1 MINRTL
7 TVTEFRAGVVCRVL
21 GDAQATFKG
30 ISTDT
35 REDLR
40 GCLFWALVGEAHDA
54 HAFVAQA
61 VEKGATGIVVHKET
75 PEIAE
80 LAKRATVLVVTDTL
94 VALQDLGNFVRRQL
108 TVPVIGITG
117 SNGKTST
124 KEFTAALISPYKK
137 IHWSPGSFNNHWGVP
152 FSILDAPADPDV
164 LLLEMGMNHHGE
176 IKTLCEIAEPTIVVC
191 TLVGKTHMG
200 HFGTVDEIA
209 RAKEEIYQNARP
221 EAVRIYNLDNPW
233 TAAME
238 KRAAEYPQAKAVLR
252 YSRDPAKKADVSLRL
267 AGQDASGV
275 RVRGE
280 IRGVSGEATLPVI
293 GAHHADNAMAAAAI
307 ALAAGVTPEQ
317 IWKAFP
323 NCRSAWGRMQLLKNP
338 KGVSILFDG
347 YNASPD
353 SFRALL
359 DTVPVFAGAPR
370 IAAVFGEMKELGP
383 AADEEHRELGR
394 RAGASALASIWF
406 YGPSAKA
413 FREGAESAGFRGQ
426 LLATADF
433 DEAIADAIVAKL
445 GAGDLALVKG
455 SRGMATERFVKKL
468 APADFAAKK

>member
-1 MINRTL
+1 MIKRVL
-7 TVTEFRAGVVCRVL
+7 SVTELRAGVVCRVL
-21 GDAQATFKG
+21 GAAEATFQG

-75 PEIAE
+75 PEITA
-80 LAKRATVLVVTDTL
+80 LARRATVILVPDTL
-94 VALQDLGNFVRRQL
+94 VALQDLGNHVRRKL
-108 TVPVIGITG
+108 DVPVIGITG

-152 FSILDAPADPDV
+152 FSILDAPADPEV

-200 HFGTVDEIA
+200 HFGSVDEIA
-209 RAKEEIYQNARP
+209 RAKEEIYRHARP

-238 KRAAEYPQAKAVLR
+238 KRAGDYPRAREILR
-252 YSRDPAKKADVSLRL
+252 YSRDPARKADVSLRL
-267 AGQDASGV
+267 AGQDAQGV

-280 IRGVSGEATLPVI
+280 IRGVSGEVTLPVI
-293 GAHHADNAMAAAAI
+293 GAHHADNAMAAAAV
-307 ALAAGVTPEQ
+307 ALAAGVTPAQ
-317 IWKAFP
+317 IWASLP
-323 NCRSAWGRMQLLKNP
+323 DCRSAWGRMQLLRNDRN
-338 KGVSILFDG
+338 VSILFDG

-353 SFRALL
+353 SYRALL
-359 DTVPVFAGAPR
+359 ETVPVFAGASR
-370 IAAVFGEMKELGP
+370 LGAVFGEMKELGP
-383 AADEEHRELGR
+383 AAEEEHRELGR
-394 RAGASALASIWF
+394 RAGALPFATIWF
-406 YGPSAKA
+406 YGPSAAA
-413 FREGAESAGFRGQ
+413 FRAGVESAGFRGE
-426 LLATADF
+426 LVTTEDYDDARA
-433 DEAIADAIVAKL
+433 ASIAAAQ
-445 GAGDLALVKG
+445 GAGALVLVKG

-468 APADFAAKK
+468 SPLGFAAKK